1 MESFPKENRLLSRGD
16 FSYLKSKSKK
26 IVQKSLIAYV
36 KPTQIQEK
44 AISRLGISASRKFG
58 KANKRNLFKR
68 LIRESFRKSDFK
80 SMGYDLLIVANNKLL
95 KKDEKISESTKV
107 EIRNNLDFVLKKM
120 MEI

>member
-26 IVQKSLIAYV
+26 IVQKTLIAYV
-36 KPTQIQEK
+36 KPTQIEEK
-44 AISRLGISASRKFG
+44 AFSRLGISASRKFG

-68 LIRESFRKSDFK
+68 LIRETFRKSDFK
-80 SMGYDLLIVANNKLL
+80 SMGYDLLIVANNKFL